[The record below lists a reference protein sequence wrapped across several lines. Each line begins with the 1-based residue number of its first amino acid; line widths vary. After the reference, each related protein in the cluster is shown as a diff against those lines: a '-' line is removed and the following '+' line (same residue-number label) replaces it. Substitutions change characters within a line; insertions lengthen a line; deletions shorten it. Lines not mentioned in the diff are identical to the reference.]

1 MRRWCACGKLKY
13 WCHAARPASDPFQ
26 EIGCFQDCDQAAH
39 SCTRFWLFRGL
50 PAETCV
56 ELESRLS
63 TASWGCELL
72 RQHEMTRE
80 AKKKMAAV
88 ESDGIPGWSWAWRTE
103 IWKIWKTI
111 SALWNQL
118 WISTIVCAANSRGS
132 ESLCVISVP
141 LLYISS
147 WSLDHWNIWTDHIL
161 GFHEV

>member
-1 MRRWCACGKLKY
+1 MLLEEVHDFLCMMRRWWACGKLKY

-56 ELESRLS
+56 ELESCLS

-80 AKKKMAAV
+80 ASNQKEKGTAATCV
-88 ESDGIPGWSWAWRTE
+88 RKPNWTITHAQDDSKDNFVTST
-103 IWKIWKTI
+103 KIQHASSKL
-111 SALWNQL
+111 SYPK
-118 WISTIVCAANSRGS
+118 WI
-132 ESLCVISVP
+132 
-141 LLYISS
+141 
-147 WSLDHWNIWTDHIL
+147 
-161 GFHEV
+161 